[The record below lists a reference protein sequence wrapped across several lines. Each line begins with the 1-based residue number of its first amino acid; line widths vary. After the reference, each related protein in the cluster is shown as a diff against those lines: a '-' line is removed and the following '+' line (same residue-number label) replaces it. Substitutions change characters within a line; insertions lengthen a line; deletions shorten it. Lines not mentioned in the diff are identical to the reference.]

1 MTTTPY
7 IIDDRDRGIF
17 RVRRSTMTSAE
28 ALREEQEKIFSTAW
42 LYVGHDSE
50 LAAPHEWRARQ
61 VAGRPV
67 IFVRDENSEV
77 HVFYNACSHRGTTLC
92 REAQGTSRVI
102 TCFYHAWGFGT
113 DGRLLTT
120 PGDEAYSPGFDRS
133 ELGLKSPAHVDSYR
147 GFWFLNFDR
156 DAPPLAEFLGNARD
170 YLDLIVDQGVDGG
183 MEVMRGSHEYTIAAN
198 WKLLVENSYD
208 AYHVA
213 PTHRRYL
220 KMTAELGAAPIS
232 TDPGQRAITGAVDLG
247 NGHAAIATA
256 RDPFRLG
263 RPITGDEALRA
274 AAEQRARLEAAY
286 GPAWVERMYGIR
298 NLVIYP
304 NLVVIDL
311 VGGIIIRT
319 FHPVGVDGVKVSA
332 WELAPRGEHPL
343 LRQAR
348 LDNFLTF
355 WGPAGL
361 ATPDDVEALE
371 CIQRGFAVGEDAAWS
386 DASRGMSSE
395 RSRHTDELQMRVF
408 WRRWNQAMTGEISPP
423 EPHVVATPL
432 LTPRPG
438 TIVGVS

>member
-1 MTTTPY
+1 MTATPY
-7 IIDDRDRGIF
+7 IIDDRGRGIF

-28 ALREEQEKIFSTAW
+28 VLREEQEKIFSTAW

-50 LAAPHEWRARQ
+50 LAAPHEWRGRQ

-67 IFVRDENSEV
+67 IFVRDGNSQV
-77 HVFYNACSHRGTTLC
+77 HVFYNVCSHRGTTLC
-92 REAQGTSRVI
+92 REAQGTTRVI

-113 DGRLLTT
+113 DGRLLTI
-120 PGDEAYSPGFDRS
+120 PGDETYSPGFDRG
-133 ELGLKSPAHVDSYR
+133 ELGLKSPAQVDSYR
-147 GFWFLNFDR
+147 GFWFVNFDL
-156 DAPPLAEFLGNARD
+156 DAPPLADFLGNARE
-170 YLDLIVDQGVDGG
+170 YLDLVVDQGLDDG
-183 MEVMRGSHEYTIAAN
+183 MEIMRGSHEYTIAAN
-198 WKLLVENSYD
+198 WKLLVENSFD

-220 KMTAELGAAPIS
+220 KMTTELGAAPIAQ
-232 TDPGQRAITGAVDLG
+232 DPGQRAITGAVDLG
-247 NGHAAIATA
+247 HGHAAIATA

-263 RPITGDEALRA
+263 RPITGEEALQ
-274 AAEQRARLEAAY
+274 AEASQRARLEAAY
-286 GPAWVERMYGIR
+286 NPAWVDRMYGIR
-298 NLVIYP
+298 NLVISP

-319 FHPVGVDGVKVSA
+319 FHPVGVDSVKVTS

-371 CIQRGFAVGEDAAWS
+371 CIQRGFARARTPAGPTSPAGCQ
-386 DASRGMSSE
+386 ASASGTPTNCRCGSSGGAG
-395 RSRHTDELQMRVF
+395 T
-408 WRRWNQAMTGEISPP
+408 
-423 EPHVVATPL
+423 
-432 LTPRPG
+432 RP
-438 TIVGVS
+438 